1 MLKKVSHIILSILL
15 VVSTTGL
22 TYTKHYCSA
31 QTFQAKH
38 NYKKEH
44 TQKAHA
50 HDFMEKKHDIIH
62 VHSQNHEHT
71 NKNYLDSHSQND
83 LCTTQECTS
92 DAPCCD
98 SETCNDDNCCK
109 NETITV
115 KLSLDYI
122 IIDSKEI
129 FKAFEHELFNATL
142 ITSYNNLF
150 KETNTK
156 FNRFLITDSPHK
168 IKNTP
173 SILQNFRC

>member
-31 QTFQAKH
+31 QSLSVQHSAKKV
-38 NYKKEH
+38 YS
-44 TQKAHA
+44 QKAHA
-50 HDFMEKKHDIIH
+50 QDYMEVKHDEAH
-62 VHSQNHEHT
+62 THTDNHAHADKTHSSN
-71 NKNYLDSHSQND
+71 HSQND
-83 LCTTQECTS
+83 LCTTQECN
-92 DAPCCD
+92 DDDNCCD
-98 SETCNDDNCCK
+98 NETCNDDNCCS

-129 FKAFEHELFNATL
+129 FKTFELELFNSTL
-142 ITSYNNLF
+142 VTSLNSLF
-150 KETNTK
+150 EETGTK
-156 FNRFLITDSPHK
+156 FNRLLITDSPHK